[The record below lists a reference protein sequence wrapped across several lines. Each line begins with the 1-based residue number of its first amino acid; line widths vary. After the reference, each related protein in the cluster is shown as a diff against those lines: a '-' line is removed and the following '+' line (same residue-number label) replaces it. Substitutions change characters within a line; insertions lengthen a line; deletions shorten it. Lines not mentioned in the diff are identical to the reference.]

1 VEELKKEGGVFESVV
16 KGFPV
21 GKADGIVCGSEGV
34 GDDVCLIVLSE
45 LVLPV
50 LGVDLP
56 KGVDILLAI
65 SQ

>member
-45 LVLPV
+45 LVFPV
-50 LGVDLP
+50 FEVVLP
-56 KGVDILLAI
+56 KGVDILI
-65 SQ
+65 TSSQ